1 LFTTIRKR
9 DGREVP
15 FDDSKITDAIFKA
28 ARAVGGEDRELAVSL
43 TLDVLRMLKQEYN
56 GQTFGV
62 EDVQDVVEKV
72 LIERGHARTAKAY
85 ILYRDKRTRIRDAKT
100 ELMDIVEDIIKE
112 TDRDNANVGNSPSA
126 KMLQIASAASRNFYL
141 TRLLDE
147 DYSLAHRRGDIHI
160 HDLDFYATTPNC
172 LQIPLDDLL
181 RDGFDNGHGFIRP
194 PKRPASATALAAII
208 LQSSQ
213 NDIYGG
219 QSFPFFDTQMAPFI
233 DGNSEEEVYQ
243 AMEALVYNLNSMHS
257 LRGSERIWIFNKE
270 QKNLSTMSME
280 QFHRV
285 FEPGKY
291 AALSLNYQNGKTE
304 LKDITASYKHN
315 NFHRLLRVKLKS
327 GQSVDITDN
336 HSIMTIDE
344 TGKIATS
351 SPKDLQRGLAPAR
364 WIADEEEHVYGLSQY
379 PNSYKY
385 PMKSLKL
392 DENLAKFFGF
402 YVAEGSFDGSSISL
416 ALFDLELEQIV
427 TDLLKSIN
435 TNFTTIIRRDKKGKR
450 RDLRCRV
457 GRTFASFVAD
467 VCGRGAQNKRVPSEI
482 FFSSPDIIKSFL
494 DGYISGDGTV
504 AKNRVLASTVSQELR
519 DGIYLLMVRCGLPVS
534 IDQETPVS
542 QFANARERF
551 KIAVGG
557 YYATSLSVSG
567 RKEENLADLYQ
578 VTTEQTKYDY
588 EYLRPLIAEVYGIKC
603 RNAYQYRIR
612 PLYIEELIFDLE
624 YRILKP
630 EEKKHIEQLASKEY
644 WLKQVEKIIP
654 AVKSTERYHLK
665 RLIKNNK
672 LPRFSKY
679 LDVKFPYTQFLERF
693 ILPENLGLHRIGG
706 RINDDCNSPL
716 LVIRWANKVLEK
728 NEIMQELLCKLKRA
742 QEILPLQVKSINE
755 LPYEPYVYDISVA
768 DNENFLT
775 AKGVFVHNSRAG
787 SQVPFSSLNL
797 GTDTSETGR
806 KVTRNLLLAYEA
818 GLGKGENPIF
828 PNVIFRLK
836 KGINFDPGDPNYDLF
851 QLAVRVASKRL
862 NPTFSFMDSSFNKKY
877 GDQVA
882 YMGCRTRVMANRR
895 GPAVTTRRGNLS
907 FTTINLP
914 RLAIKAE
921 RNIKRFYS
929 LLDELTELTINQLYH
944 RFNVQCRLRVKDIP
958 FVMGQGLYMGSEDL
972 KPEDSIEPAIVNG
985 TLSVGMIGLAEALIA
1000 LTGYHHGQS
1009 EESQAL
1015 GLEIMQHISEK
1026 VEDACER
1033 FDLNYTF
1040 LATPAEGLC
1049 GRFVTLDRKEFE
1061 LIPGVTDREYYTNSF
1076 HIPVHYPISM
1086 YDKIRLEGQYHKYFN
1101 AGHISYVELPS
1112 PPQHNP
1118 QAVEALIRH
1127 MADCDMGYAGINYPV
1142 DFCCGCSLL
1151 GVFNDPECPRCGSTN
1166 IRRVRRITGYLSTV
1180 DRFND
1185 GKVAELRDRLPHSK

>member
-213 NDIYGG
+213 NDMYGG

-435 TNFTTIIRRDKKGKR
+435 PNFTTIIRRDKKGKR

-494 DGYISGDGTV
+494 DGYISGDSHLLCSLFIRLFIDP
-504 AKNRVLASTVSQELR
+504 AFLASQQQIEHKCQDQAQNQTESQLFIALLFTVQAATVLLAVEPHLFGLSSPFTETLPPVEVKKGYPFTLSHSFSQLSYQ
-519 DGIYLLMVRCGLPVS
+519 IVLLPGT
-534 IDQETPVS
+534 DQES
-542 QFANARERF
+542 C
-551 KIAVGG
+551 G
-557 YYATSLSVSG
+557 
-567 RKEENLADLYQ
+567 
-578 VTTEQTKYDY
+578 
-588 EYLRPLIAEVYGIKC
+588 
-603 RNAYQYRIR
+603 
-612 PLYIEELIFDLE
+612 
-624 YRILKP
+624 
-630 EEKKHIEQLASKEY
+630 
-644 WLKQVEKIIP
+644 
-654 AVKSTERYHLK
+654 
-665 RLIKNNK
+665 
-672 LPRFSKY
+672 
-679 LDVKFPYTQFLERF
+679 
-693 ILPENLGLHRIGG
+693 
-706 RINDDCNSPL
+706 
-716 LVIRWANKVLEK
+716 
-728 NEIMQELLCKLKRA
+728 
-742 QEILPLQVKSINE
+742 KSI
-755 LPYEPYVYDISVA
+755 
-768 DNENFLT
+768 
-775 AKGVFVHNSRAG
+775 
-787 SQVPFSSLNL
+787 VPLSFSS
-797 GTDTSETGR
+797 
-806 KVTRNLLLAYEA
+806 
-818 GLGKGENPIF
+818 
-828 PNVIFRLK
+828 
-836 KGINFDPGDPNYDLF
+836 
-851 QLAVRVASKRL
+851 
-862 NPTFSFMDSSFNKKY
+862 
-877 GDQVA
+877 
-882 YMGCRTRVMANRR
+882 GCC
-895 GPAVTTRRGNLS
+895 L
-907 FTTINLP
+907 
-914 RLAIKAE
+914 
-921 RNIKRFYS
+921 
-929 LLDELTELTINQLYH
+929 
-944 RFNVQCRLRVKDIP
+944 
-958 FVMGQGLYMGSEDL
+958 
-972 KPEDSIEPAIVNG
+972 
-985 TLSVGMIGLAEALIA
+985 
-1000 LTGYHHGQS
+1000 
-1009 EESQAL
+1009 
-1015 GLEIMQHISEK
+1015 
-1026 VEDACER
+1026 
-1033 FDLNYTF
+1033 
-1040 LATPAEGLC
+1040 
-1049 GRFVTLDRKEFE
+1049 
-1061 LIPGVTDREYYTNSF
+1061 
-1076 HIPVHYPISM
+1076 
-1086 YDKIRLEGQYHKYFN
+1086 
-1101 AGHISYVELPS
+1101 
-1112 PPQHNP
+1112 P
-1118 QAVEALIRH
+1118 QAQ
-1127 MADCDMGYAGINYPV
+1127 
-1142 DFCCGCSLL
+1142 
-1151 GVFNDPECPRCGSTN
+1151 
-1166 IRRVRRITGYLSTV
+1166 
-1180 DRFND
+1180 
-1185 GKVAELRDRLPHSK
+1185 